1 MNKVKVKDS
10 GSLYRDEDSG
20 AILNCSDS
28 EYNNYLKLKQQKLK
42 ETSEM
47 DKLKDC
53 IENVFEICQKIGLE
67 TLCVPELSAMF

>member
-10 GSLYRDEDSG
+10 GSLYRDEESG

-42 ETSEM
+42 EVSEM
-47 DKLKDC
+47 DKLKDD
-53 IENVFEICQKIGLE
+53 VD
-67 TLCVPELSAMF
+67 ELKVMMKLILSKLDK

>member
-28 EYNNYLKLKQQKLK
+28 EYNSYLKLKQKK
-42 ETSEM
+42 MDEAGEM
-47 DKLKDC
+47 DKLKNDVDELKDMMKL
-53 IENVFEICQKIGLE
+53 ILSKIDK
-67 TLCVPELSAMF
+67 

>member
-10 GSLYRDEDSG
+10 GSLYRDEESG

-42 ETSEM
+42 EVSEM
-47 DKLKDC
+47 DILKDD
-53 IENVFEICQKIGLE
+53 VD
-67 TLCVPELSAMF
+67 ELKDMMKLILSKLDK